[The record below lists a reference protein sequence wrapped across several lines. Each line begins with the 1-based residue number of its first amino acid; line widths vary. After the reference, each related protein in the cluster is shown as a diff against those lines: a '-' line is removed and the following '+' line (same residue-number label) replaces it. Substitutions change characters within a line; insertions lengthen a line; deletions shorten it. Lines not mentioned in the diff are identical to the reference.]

1 MHILVVL
8 STHRRVTMECS
19 LAALIACF
27 SWSNLYIDA
36 QVSYQDRS
44 VPYHEWAYMGT
55 SASQDGLVETSWRST
70 ISNEDE
76 SPYLRNA
83 IGFRL
88 PFKSVDVSVEAFH
101 DSSMSSDRDRG
112 VNGFAVRAQWFP
124 FR

>member
-1 MHILVVL
+1 
-8 STHRRVTMECS
+8 MECS

-55 SASQDGLVETSWRST
+55 TTSSSGLVESTWLST
-70 ISNEDE
+70 ISNENE
-76 SPYLRNA
+76 SPYMRNA

-88 PFKSVDVSVEAFH
+88 PFRAIDVSLEAFH
-101 DSSMSSDRDRG
+101 DSSMSSKKDRG
-112 VNGFAVRAQWFP
+112 VNGVALKAQWFP